1 MNNTA
6 LLLRLP
12 LLALLVD
19 VLHVNYLVGNVSV
32 LVVLFLARFVVS
44 DRLIFREGMPVKT
57 FRKGRRVGASP
68 VDQVVDLT
76 ESAPSPGGADPV
88 RRDRV
93 TEGGGW

>member
-44 DRLIFREGMPVKT
+44 DRLIFR
-57 FRKGRRVGASP
+57 
-68 VDQVVDLT
+68 
-76 ESAPSPGGADPV
+76 GGC
-88 RRDRV
+88 R
-93 TEGGGW
+93 